1 MGLTLTTG
9 HLAGELVGGIEFG
22 MPGVLQTMRQLIVKQ
37 LDYDLTPVAG
47 LALVGHYLKSVQPVL
62 HRMDAALPV
71 KAGVANADIIRSYVG
86 LLVQGKSDFDAI
98 ESFRGDA
105 FYKQALGIALLPSSP
120 TLRQRMD
127 ARAGELFDFMP
138 PMIET
143 LLGAQRPDY
152 GVLPCG
158 WLPLDVD
165 TFAMD
170 NGGTAKEGVGR
181 TYAGVDGYC
190 PLAAYLGS
198 HGFCLELALR
208 PGVQHS
214 ASETDLNLERIIPM
228 AQRLSAAGPKSAILV
243 RLDSGFDSVRLMHG
257 IEACNRA
264 GAPQVDY
271 LIKWNPR
278 GTDVG
283 VLAAQVEANAATQ
296 WEHPRAGK
304 RVTLWEQAVATQ
316 GSARPVR
323 RVLRLIERTIDRH
336 GQALLVPELTL
347 EGWTTSLPQAKFSA
361 LEIIALYADHGT
373 HEQFHSEFKTD
384 LDLTRL
390 PSGKFDTNYLVCQ
403 LAALAMNILRLM
415 GQRGLLGPDAP
426 LRHPAKRR
434 RLKTVMQELI
444 YRAGRLIE
452 TGRRIILGLGAN
464 DRAAKAFGRLH
475 DELFA
480 AT

>member
-1 MGLTLTTG
+1 
-9 HLAGELVGGIEFG
+9 V
-22 MPGVLQTMRQLIVKQ
+22 RQLIVKQ

-47 LALVGHYLKSVQPVL
+47 LALVGQYLKAVQPVL
-62 HRMDAALPV
+62 GRLDAALPV
-71 KAGVANADIIRSYVG
+71 KGGVANSDIVRSYLG

-98 ESFRGDA
+98 ENFRGDA
-105 FYKQALGIALLPSSP
+105 FYKQALGIGLLPSSP

-127 ARAGELFDFMP
+127 ARACELFDFAA

-143 LLGAQRPDY
+143 LLGGQRPDY

-170 NGGTAKEGVGR
+170 NGGTVKEGVGR
-181 TYAGVDGYC
+181 TYTGVEGYC

-214 ASETDLNLERIIPM
+214 AAETDFNLERVIPM
-228 AQRLSAAGPKSAILV
+228 AQRLSAAGPQAPILA
-243 RLDSGFDSVRLMHG
+243 RLDSGFDSVRIERG
-257 IEACNRA
+257 IEACNRP
-264 GAPQVDY
+264 GQPQVDW

-278 GTDVG
+278 STDVAA
-283 VLAAQVEANAATQ
+283 LAARLDADAATQ

-304 RVTLWEQAVATQ
+304 RVTIWEQPVAVE
-316 GSARPVR
+316 GIERPVR
-323 RVLRLIERTIDRH
+323 RVLRLIERSIDKR
-336 GQALLVPELTL
+336 GQALITPEPTL
-347 EGWTTSLPQAKFSA
+347 EGWTTSLPASFSA
-361 LEIIALYADHGT
+361 NDIIALYADHGT
-373 HEQFHSEFKTD
+373 HEQLHSEFKTD

-426 LRHPAKRR
+426 VRHSAKRR
-434 RLKTVMQELI
+434 RIKTVMQELI
-444 YRAGRLIE
+444 YRAARLIE
-452 TGRRIILGLGAN
+452 HGRRIILGLGAN
-464 DRAAKAFGRLH
+464 DRAATVFTRMHAQ
-475 DELFA
+475 FA
-480 AT
+480 STP

>member
-1 MGLTLTTG
+1 
-9 HLAGELVGGIEFG
+9 
-22 MPGVLQTMRQLIVKQ
+22 MRQLIVKQ
-37 LDYDLTPVAG
+37 LDYELTPVAG
-47 LALVGHYLKSVQPVL
+47 LALVGQYLKAVQPL
-62 HRMDAALPV
+62 LGRLDAALPV
-71 KAGVANADIIRSYVG
+71 KNGVLNSDIVRSYVG

-98 ESFRGDA
+98 ENFRGDG
-105 FYKQALGIALLPSSP
+105 FYKQALGIGLLPSSP

-127 ARAGELFDFMP
+127 ARAAELFDFAA

-143 LLGAQRPDY
+143 LLSGQRPDY

-214 ASETDLNLERIIPM
+214 ASETDFNLERVLPM
-228 AQRLSAAGPKSAILV
+228 AQRLSASGPKAPILA
-243 RLDSGFDSVRLMHG
+243 RLDSGFDSVRLMRG
-257 IEACNRA
+257 IEACNRPGLA
-264 GAPQVDY
+264 QVDF

-278 GTDVG
+278 STDVAA
-283 VLAAQVEANAATQ
+283 LAARLDADAATH
-296 WEHPRAGK
+296 WEHPRTGK
-304 RVTLWEQAVATQ
+304 RVSTWEQPVVVEGVQ
-316 GSARPVR
+316 RPMR
-323 RVLRLIERTIDRH
+323 RVLRLIERSIDNR
-336 GQALLVPELTL
+336 GQVLIVPELTL
-347 EGWTTSLPQAKFSA
+347 EGWTTSLPATLSA
-361 LEIIALYADHGT
+361 GDIIALYADHGT

-415 GQRGLLGPDAP
+415 GQRGLLGPNAP
-426 LRHPAKRR
+426 VRHSAKRR
-434 RLKTVMQELI
+434 RIKTVMQELI
-444 YRAGRLIE
+444 YRAARLIE
-452 TGRRIILGLGAN
+452 HGRRIILGLGAN
-464 DRAAKAFGRLH
+464 DRAATVFMRLH
-475 DELFA
+475 AQFA
-480 AT
+480 ATP

>member
-1 MGLTLTTG
+1 
-9 HLAGELVGGIEFG
+9 
-22 MPGVLQTMRQLIVKQ
+22 MRQLIVTQ

-47 LALVGHYLKSVQPVL
+47 LALVGHYLLALQPVFGRL
-62 HRMDAALPV
+62 DAALPV
-71 KAGVANADIIRSYVG
+71 KSGVANSDIVRSYVG

-98 ESFRGDA
+98 ENFRGDT
-105 FYKQALGIALLPSSP
+105 FYKQALGIGLLPSSP

-127 ARAGELFDFMP
+127 ARAVEMFDFAA
-138 PMIET
+138 PMIES
-143 LLGAQRPDY
+143 LLCGQRPDY

-181 TYAGVDGYC
+181 PTGVGAPFVARAGMDGYC
-190 PLAAYLGS
+190 PLAAYLGA

-214 ASETDLNLERIIPM
+214 ASETDFNLQRVIPM
-228 AQRLSAAGPKSAILV
+228 AQRLSAAGPKAPILA
-243 RLDSGFDSVRLMHG
+243 RLDSGFDSVRLMG
-257 IEACNRA
+257 EIEACNRT
-264 GAPQVDY
+264 GVQGPRRGPEWPQVDW

-278 GTDVG
+278 KTDVAA
-283 VLAAQVEANAATQ
+283 LAAHLDADVATH
-296 WEHPRAGK
+296 WEQPRAGK
-304 RVTLWEQAVATQ
+304 RVTRWEQAVTIESIQ
-316 GSARPVR
+316 RPVR
-323 RVLRLIERTIDRH
+323 RVLRLVERSIDKH
-336 GQALLVPELTL
+336 GQVLIVPELTL
-347 EGWTTSLPQAKFSA
+347 EGWTTSLPASFDA
-361 LEIIALYADHGT
+361 RNIIALYADHAT

-426 LRHPAKRR
+426 VRHSAKRR
-434 RLKTVMQELI
+434 RIKTVMQELI

-452 TGRRIILGLGAN
+452 HGRRLILGLGAN
-464 DRAAKAFGRLH
+464 DRAAKAFARLH
-475 DELFA
+475 GELFA
-480 AT
+480 AATT